1 MDIVISIRSYTD
13 RYVQCSC
20 MHAFWVLSIL
30 VSLSGSS
37 VKIGIDVCKEY
48 AQKLIIRGQVLFN
61 AKMIVNKSLSRHL
74 RLLILFNVA
83 GKFVH
88 LMTADCSQMVYSEI
102 RTININIKSC
112 PGPAPSQCWATVV
125 WCVQVIK
132 SIKWSWSRKIFEII
146 DLSIINESQECPRAQ
161 MDWIFSK

>member
-1 MDIVISIRSYTD
+1 
-13 RYVQCSC
+13 
-20 MHAFWVLSIL
+20 MHFESIL

-37 VKIGIDVCKEY
+37 VKIGSDVCKEY

-88 LMTADCSQMVYSEI
+88 LMTADCSQMVYLEI
-102 RTININIKSC
+102 RTININIKAC
-112 PGPAPSQCWATVV
+112 PDAPSQCWAAVV
-125 WCVQVIK
+125 CSSHQV
-132 SIKWSWSRKIFEII
+132 
-146 DLSIINESQECPRAQ
+146 N
-161 MDWIFSK
+161 

>member
-1 MDIVISIRSYTD
+1 
-13 RYVQCSC
+13 

-112 PGPAPSQCWATVV
+112 PAVLLPASVGPL

>member
-1 MDIVISIRSYTD
+1 
-13 RYVQCSC
+13 

-61 AKMIVNKSLSRHL
+61 AKMIVNKSLGRHL

-83 GKFVH
+83 GVH

-112 PGPAPSQCWATVV
+112 PGPVLLPTSVGPR

>member
-1 MDIVISIRSYTD
+1 MKLIRNIIYLQRQSQYYSGYCNIYSFIHRSLRSI
-13 RYVQCSC
+13 QCSC

-37 VKIGIDVCKEY
+37 VKIGSDVCKEY

-88 LMTADCSQMVYSEI
+88 LMTADGSQMVYSEI

-125 WCVQVIK
+125 CSSHQV
-132 SIKWSWSRKIFEII
+132 
-146 DLSIINESQECPRAQ
+146 N
-161 MDWIFSK
+161 